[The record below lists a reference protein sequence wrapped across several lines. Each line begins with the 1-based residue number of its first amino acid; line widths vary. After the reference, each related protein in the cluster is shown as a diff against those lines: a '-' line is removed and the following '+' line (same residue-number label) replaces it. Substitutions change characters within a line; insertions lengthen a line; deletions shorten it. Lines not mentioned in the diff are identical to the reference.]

1 MNKFDKISKITI
13 LLKTVVKVEY
23 YMVLAKLLGS
33 FYEFKNTDYGNLQF
47 RKIKQLP
54 KRSSKIGDRFATYT
68 DAES

>member
-13 LLKTVVKVEY
+13 LLKTVLKVEY

-33 FYEFKNTDYGNLQF
+33 SYEFKNTDYGNLQF
-47 RKIKQLP
+47 RKIKHILN
-54 KRSSKIGDRFATYT
+54 RSSSIDDRFATYT